1 MIDILIPST
10 KLIIEKSN
18 THGWGVSA
26 SEDIEEKEILEEVP
40 FIIIPL
46 SEISSYSITYRYTYY
61 FSDTHCILPFGC
73 AGLYNH
79 SYSPNADFKL
89 DENRQTITHYST
101 KKIKKGE
108 EIFIDYGEENAKYF
122 SISNK

>member
-10 KLIIEKSN
+10 KLIITKSDI
-18 THGWGVSA
+18 HGWGVFT
-26 SEDIEEKEILEEVP
+26 SEDIEEKEIIEEVP
-40 FIIIPL
+40 FIVVPL

-61 FSDTHCILPFGC
+61 FSSTHCILPFGC

-79 SYSPNADFKL
+79 SYSPNVDFKL
-89 DENRQTITHYST
+89 DENRQTITHYSI

-108 EIFIDYGEENAKYF
+108 EIFINYGEENAKYF
-122 SISNK
+122 T